1 MQKKFGEKFFKTL
14 NFIAVF
20 VKVMIL
26 RNNGKILFLK
36 FSKILNFQIFT
47 NLDAK
52 SKFFDSFCL
61 NFNVC
66 TYKRHFFFIFGLNYQ
81 KLKNF
86 AKKVKILEIS
96 PKLVHFLKTT
106 LKNKFSHYSS
116 ENFFTKYDWNIDMKN
131 VQEHNF
137 CPKND

>member
-1 MQKKFGEKFFKTL
+1 MSKNLVLGHFSYLHSVHILQKKFGEKFFKTL

-36 FSKILNFQIFT
+36 FSKILNFQIFI

-52 SKFFDSFCL
+52 FKFFDSFCL

-66 TYKRHFFFIFGLNYQ
+66 TYKRHFFFILGLKFTKSFNFC
-81 KLKNF
+81 LNF

-106 LKNKFSHYSS
+106 
-116 ENFFTKYDWNIDMKN
+116 
-131 VQEHNF
+131 
-137 CPKND
+137 

>member
-1 MQKKFGEKFFKTL
+1 MFFLFWLIWHAHNLVIFWGKIKFLDIFHIYILFIFCKKKFGKNFFKTL

-36 FSKILNFQIFT
+36 FSKNLNFQIFT

-52 SKFFDSFCL
+52 SKFLDSFCL
-61 NFNVC
+61 HFNVC
-66 TYKRHFFFIFGLNYQ
+66 TYKRHVFFIFGLNYQ

-86 AKKVKILEIS
+86 AKKW
-96 PKLVHFLKTT
+96 
-106 LKNKFSHYSS
+106 KFWKFYQ
-116 ENFFTKYDWNIDMKN
+116 NWYIF
-131 VQEHNF
+131 
-137 CPKND
+137 

>member
-1 MQKKFGEKFFKTL
+1 LSKNKVLGHFSYLHSVHILQKKIGENFFKTL

-36 FSKILNFQIFT
+36 FSKMLNFQIST

-61 NFNVC
+61 HFNVC
-66 TYKRHFFFIFGLNYQ
+66 TFFFYYFFFIFGLNYQ

-86 AKKVKILEIS
+86 AIK
-96 PKLVHFLKTT
+96 
-106 LKNKFSHYSS
+106 S
-116 ENFFTKYDWNIDMKN
+116 ENFGNFTKIGTFSKNNIK
-131 VQEHNF
+131 
-137 CPKND
+137 K

>member
-1 MQKKFGEKFFKTL
+1 LQKKFGENFFKTL

-26 RNNGKILFLK
+26 RNNGKILILK

-61 NFNVC
+61 HFNVC

-86 AKKVKILEIS
+86 AKK
-96 PKLVHFLKTT
+96 
-106 LKNKFSHYSS
+106 S
-116 ENFFTKYDWNIDMKN
+116 ENFGIFTKNSTFSKTNIK
-131 VQEHNF
+131 
-137 CPKND
+137 K

>member
-1 MQKKFGEKFFKTL
+1 LQKKFWENFFKTQ

-20 VKVMIL
+20 VKVVIL
-26 RNNGKILFLK
+26 RKNGKILFLK

-47 NLDAK
+47 NLDVK
-52 SKFFDSFCL
+52 SKFFDSFCSH
-61 NFNVC
+61 FNIC
-66 TYKRHFFFIFGLNYQ
+66 TYKRYFFFIFGLNYQ

-106 LKNKFSHYSS
+106 LKNK
-116 ENFFTKYDWNIDMKN
+116 
-131 VQEHNF
+131 
-137 CPKND
+137 